1 MNRSITR
8 VAAVVAAIAGLAVA
22 ASTASAVVATVR
34 VEGPS
39 STIVPQVTRAT
50 AARSITDTMGVAH
63 PLPASP
69 ATLVADAAEADGV
82 SYTCAWFGDCLFDF
96 GPLPSGQFW
105 AFIDNDLVASVG
117 AGQAPLQNG
126 DRIAFVPWDFTS
138 PIHMLELAVSGDKL
152 ADGSSFTATVLNYDL
167 QTGVATAA
175 AGASVSYGSTVS
187 TADLQG
193 KASFVATGIGPQTVL
208 ATSPTAIR
216 SGGLAVCAY
225 AADPTVCDLPAP
237 PPPVTAK
244 PTPGTIDTVPPASR
258 IVAPAPF
265 SRVRT
270 VRRLAGLVAP
280 DRSDVASVQF
290 ALARRLG
297 TLCRFLRTA
306 TGAFGPAAP
315 CSSPMWLPA
324 RGGAFWTA
332 ALHRRLAPG
341 RYRAFSRATD
351 GAGNVE
357 SRLVTGSSMIS
368 FTVVR

>member
-1 MNRSITR
+1 MNRSIFR
-8 VAAVVAAIAGLAVA
+8 VAAVAAAVAGLAVA
-22 ASTASAVVATVR
+22 ASAAPAVVATVR
-34 VEGPS
+34 VEGP
-39 STIVPQVTRAT
+39 TGAIVPQVTRAT
-50 AARSITDTMGVAH
+50 APRSITDTNGVAH
-63 PLPASP
+63 PLPTSP
-69 ATLVADAAEADGV
+69 ATLVADAADAAGV
-82 SYTCAWFGDCLFDF
+82 HYTCAWFSDCLFDF

-138 PIHMLELAVSGDKL
+138 PIHMLELAVTGDKVV
-152 ADGSSFTATVLNYDL
+152 DGSTFTATALDYDL

-175 AGASVSYGSTVS
+175 VGASVSYGASVS

-193 KASFVATGIGPQTVL
+193 KASFVATGAGPQTVV

-216 SGGLAVCAY
+216 SGAVAVCAY
-225 AADPTVCDLPAP
+225 GADPTVCDLPAP
-237 PPPVTAK
+237 PPPTATK
-244 PTPGTIDTVPPASR
+244 PAPGSIDTVPPASR

-280 DRSDVASVQF
+280 DRSDIASVQF

-297 TLCRFLRTA
+297 TLCRFLHTA
-306 TGAFGPAAP
+306 GGAFGSPAP
-315 CSSPMWLPA
+315 CSSPVWLPA

-332 ALHRRLAPG
+332 ALHRTLAPG

-368 FTVVR
+368 FTVAR